1 MDTVSFWNRVWISDT
16 LRLKPGQAAAAL
28 NRWWRDPAIRIPA
41 VIFLAVRLFTLVI
54 AVTGGSIGSIHNPY
68 ADDPIFVTSL
78 NATHAHSALY
88 DLIGGWHR
96 WDTGWYMKIAAQGY
110 SGDDGSII
118 FAPLCPASMAA
129 LNIMVGD
136 MLLSGLLVSSAA
148 CLVALLLLYRLAR
161 YETGSDS
168 AAQSALVTLI
178 SFPTAFYLLA
188 AYTESLFLAFTVG
201 ALLAARRNHWGLVVL
216 LAAGATL
223 TRLQGWILFFP
234 LGWLAFVERPR
245 FWQVRDPHRTARVRQ
260 AVVRLAAVGAGPL
273 MVVLFMGY
281 LRIAHLG
288 SIDRAYRETWALWV
302 RPPWTAVIEVI
313 GRMVHGEANFTE
325 YTGFAA
331 LAIIIALSLLSIRR
345 LPVPYHL
352 YLWPTLGFILLRY
365 YPQYLLNG
373 TMRYVLD
380 FFPIFITA
388 GMLMAT
394 RPRWRLVWVSIGLF
408 LQMWLLFLFT
418 QWMWIA

>member
-1 MDTVSFWNRVWISDT
+1 MSFWNRAWVSDA
-16 LRLKPGQAAAAL
+16 LGLKTGRVAAAL
-28 NRWWRDPAIRIPA
+28 SRWWHDPAIRIP
-41 VIFLAVRLFTLVI
+41 VVVFLAARLFTLV
-54 AVTGGSIGSIHNPY
+54 VGSVGGNISSIHNPY
-68 ADDPIFVTSL
+68 ADDRIFVASL
-78 NATHAHSALY
+78 EVTHADGRLY

-96 WDTGWYMKIAAQGY
+96 WDTGWYMKIAAKGY

-118 FAPLCPASMAA
+118 FAPLYPASMAA
-129 LNIMVGD
+129 LNVVVGD

-148 CLVALLLLYRLAR
+148 CLVTLLLLYRLAR

-168 AAQSALVTLI
+168 AAQTALVALI
-178 SFPTAFYLLA
+178 GFPTAFYLLA
-188 AYTESLFLAFTVG
+188 AYTESLFLAFTMG
-201 ALLAARRNHWGLVVL
+201 TLLAARRSRWGLVVV

-234 LGWLAFVERPR
+234 LGWLAFFERPR
-245 FWQVRDPHRTARVRQ
+245 FWQAGDSSRSARLGQ
-260 AVVRLAAVGAGPL
+260 AAVRLTAAGVGPL

-281 LRIAHLG
+281 LRLAHLG
-288 SIDRAYRETWALWV
+288 SIDRAYEQFWALWV
-302 RPPWTAVIEVI
+302 RPPWAVVVDVI
-313 GRMVHGEANFTE
+313 RRMVQGEANFIE

-331 LAIIIALSLLSIRR
+331 LMIIVALCLLSIWR
-345 LPVPYHL
+345 LPVMYHL

-388 GMLMAT
+388 GMLLAT
-394 RPRWRLVWVSIGLF
+394 RPCWRLAWVGAGLF
-408 LQMWLLFLFT
+408 LQMWLLFLFA

>member
-1 MDTVSFWNRVWISDT
+1 MDAVSFWNRAWVSDT
-16 LRLKPGQAAAAL
+16 LGLTLGRAAAAIS
-28 NRWWRDPAIRIPA
+28 RWWHDPAIRIPA
-41 VIFLAVRLFTLVI
+41 VIFLAARLFTLVVAI
-54 AVTGGSIGSIHNPY
+54 VGGNIGSIRNPY
-68 ADDPIFVTSL
+68 ADDRIFVASL
-78 NATHAHSALY
+78 RATHADSPLY
-88 DLIGGWHR
+88 DLISGWHR
-96 WDTGWYMKIAAQGY
+96 WDTGWYMKIAAEGY

-118 FAPLCPASMAA
+118 FAPLYPASMAA
-129 LNIMVGD
+129 LNIVVGD
-136 MLLSGLLVSSAA
+136 LLLSGLLVSSAA

-168 AAQSALVTLI
+168 AAQSALVALI
-178 SFPTAFYLLA
+178 GFPTAFYLLA
-188 AYTESLFLAFTVG
+188 AYTESLFLAFTLG
-201 ALLAARRNHWGLVVL
+201 TLLAARHSRWGLVAL

-245 FWQVRDPHRTARVRQ
+245 FWQASNTSRNARMRQ
-260 AVVRLAAVGAGPL
+260 AALRLVAVSVGPT
-273 MVVLFMGY
+273 MAILFMGY

-288 SIDRAYRETWALWV
+288 SIDRAYEQFWALWV
-302 RPPWTAVIEVI
+302 RPPWTVVIDVI
-313 GRMVHGEANFTE
+313 RRMVQGEANFIE

-331 LAIIIALSLLSIRR
+331 LMIILALSLLSIRR
-345 LPVPYHL
+345 LPVMYHL

-388 GMLMAT
+388 GMLLAT
-394 RPRWRLVWVSIGLF
+394 RPRWRLAWVSAGLF
-408 LQMWLLFLFT
+408 LQMWLLFLFA

>member
-1 MDTVSFWNRVWISDT
+1 
-16 LRLKPGQAAAAL
+16 
-28 NRWWRDPAIRIPA
+28 
-41 VIFLAVRLFTLVI
+41 
-54 AVTGGSIGSIHNPY
+54 
-68 ADDPIFVTSL
+68 
-78 NATHAHSALY
+78 
-88 DLIGGWHR
+88 
-96 WDTGWYMKIAAQGY
+96 MKIAAKGY

-118 FAPLCPASMAA
+118 FAPLYPASMAA
-129 LNIMVGD
+129 LNVVVGD

-148 CLVALLLLYRLAR
+148 CLVTLLLLYRLAR

-168 AAQSALVTLI
+168 AAQTALVALI
-178 SFPTAFYLLA
+178 GFPTAFYLLA
-188 AYTESLFLAFTVG
+188 AYTESLFLAFTMG
-201 ALLAARRNHWGLVVL
+201 TLLAARRSRWGLVVV

-234 LGWLAFVERPR
+234 LGWLAFFERPR
-245 FWQVRDPHRTARVRQ
+245 FWQAGDSSRSARLGQ
-260 AVVRLAAVGAGPL
+260 AAVRLTAAGVGPL

-281 LRIAHLG
+281 LRLAHLG
-288 SIDRAYRETWALWV
+288 SIDRAYEQFWALWV
-302 RPPWTAVIEVI
+302 RPPWAVVVDVI
-313 GRMVHGEANFTE
+313 RRMVQGEANFIE

-331 LAIIIALSLLSIRR
+331 LMIIVALCLLSIWR
-345 LPVPYHL
+345 LPVMYHL

-388 GMLMAT
+388 GMLLAT
-394 RPRWRLVWVSIGLF
+394 RPCWRLAWVGAGLF
-408 LQMWLLFLFT
+408 LQMWLLFLFA